1 MSRISAFYS
10 SAQALRDVDLEVKEG
25 ELVALIGVN
34 GAGKTTTLRVISG
47 VVPASSG
54 EIEFMGQSLRN
65 QSPNAVIRRGIS
77 HCPEGRGIFPLMT
90 VHENLEMG
98 AYIFRKAPADE
109 FERVYEYFPVLAER
123 RRQLAG
129 TLSGGE
135 QQMLAIG
142 RALMARPRLLLF
154 DEPSMGLAPLF
165 IERVREIISR
175 LHKEGRTLLLVE
187 QNAFLALSLADRAYV
202 LENGQVALTGSGQEL
217 LHHRYV
223 RKAYLGVDA

>member
-1 MSRISAFYS
+1 M
-10 SAQALRDVDLEVKEG
+10 KEG
-25 ELVALIGVN
+25 ELVALIGAN
-34 GAGKTTTLRVISG
+34 GAGKTSTLRVISG

-54 EIEFMGQSLRN
+54 EIEFMGQSLR
-65 QSPNAVIRRGIS
+65 QSPNDSIRRGIS

-98 AYIFRKAPADE
+98 AYIFRRAPAEE
-109 FERVYEYFPVLAER
+109 FARVYEYFPVLAER

-142 RALMARPRLLLF
+142 RALMARPRLLLL

-165 IERVREIISR
+165 VERVREIISR
-175 LHKEGRTLLLVE
+175 LHGEGRTILLVE
-187 QNAFLALSLADRAYV
+187 QNAFLALSIADRAYV

-217 LHHRYV
+217 LHHRHV
-223 RKAYLGVDA
+223 KKAYLGIDA